1 MSIAAPGRA
10 AYVSL
15 LGTTTL
21 GTLASTLMSAPI
33 NDIGADL
40 GAAPSQMVLAVS
52 AFTVAMVAVAPAAGW
67 ACTRI
72 GATRFLV
79 LSLVLMVLAQVAAA
93 SATGLAWLVAARAVQ
108 GVACSGIPPAIHQ
121 GLLHFWPEMRRRS
134 MAAWASAIGVGQA
147 VGPPA
152 GGLVSDAVGWRGLFL
167 VYALVCA
174 AGLLCLLRFVPAV
187 PAVQQPVEVGGT
199 AQLVA
204 GAGLLVVGMTWAGQG
219 GAPGPSAALVGA
231 GLALFGWALR
241 PRRPRGHLLGRGVLR
256 DPAYL
261 VSTAAAAAGMA
272 AMGITLVSVPLY
284 LGRDVGLTAGA
295 IGAVTAAVAVG
306 MVLFAP
312 VAARVARRVGAGP
325 TLAGGLVAL
334 VVVPLAVAT
343 LEGVATG
350 PGVVL
355 PLAALLLLLGC
366 AIATVQS
373 MAAVVLLGS
382 VGASSGLATG
392 VHNTGRF
399 TGLATGYAWVAVVY
413 SAGSPALVHTGTAV
427 AAAATLVL
435 AAAARAR
442 LPQSV
447 TSGGV
452 GRASSESAST

>member
-52 AFTVAMVAVAPAAGW
+52 AFTVAMVAVAPVAGW

-93 SATGLAWLVAARAVQ
+93 SATGLAGLVAARAVQ

-231 GLALFGWALR
+231 GLALLGWALR

-312 VAARVARRVGAGP
+312 VAARVARRVGAGT

>member
-231 GLALFGWALR
+231 GLALLGWALR

-392 VHNTGRF
+392 CT
-399 TGLATGYAWVAVVY
+399 TPVV
-413 SAGSPALVHTGTAV
+413 SPASRR
-427 AAAATLVL
+427 ATPGSRSSTR
-435 AAAARAR
+435 RAR
-442 LPQSV
+442 PPSCTPARRSPRRPPSCWPRPLAPACLSP
-447 TSGGV
+447 
-452 GRASSESAST
+452 